1 MSCTLYKYANREH
14 SVKILRILSVRVS
27 TDENMK
33 SGGAVSCS

>member
-14 SVKILRILSVRVS
+14 SVKILRYSVRVS